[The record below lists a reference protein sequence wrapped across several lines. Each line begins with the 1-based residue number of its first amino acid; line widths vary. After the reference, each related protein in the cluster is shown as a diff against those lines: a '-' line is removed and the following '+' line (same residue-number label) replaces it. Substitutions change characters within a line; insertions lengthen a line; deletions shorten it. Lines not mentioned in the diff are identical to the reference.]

1 MSYSTNNSNYWK
13 STISKRVGFPADSI
27 ESEVITLNSGLATLS
42 GVDGGSFYSGGTDV
56 LDQVFYFD
64 QTVSSYP
71 ANKTFTTVSAD
82 NTSEIQYHS
91 EGVFAQVT
99 SDTNIR
105 FLSWQTSAT
114 ATSLDIVRHYI
125 PDSSP
130 MEVRHGW
137 LYWTTNGLTAAITIS
152 EIPSD
157 AFLFAPHYGQ
167 YTPRNMKWDSG
178 QSVSSRPIHTVI
190 TNTTTMTVTLS
201 DSITG
206 SKGKLV
212 PYQIIMPSG
221 DL

>member
-137 LYWTTNGLTAAITIS
+137 LYWTTNATATAISIS

-157 AFLFAPHYGQ
+157 AFLFAPHFGQ
-167 YTPRNMKWDSG
+167 WAPRQMKWDSG
-178 QSVSSRPIHTVI
+178 QSVNTYPKYSVI
-190 TNTTTMTVTLS
+190 TNTTTITVTLNDAIS
-201 DSITG
+201 G
-206 SKGKLV
+206 GKGKLI
-212 PYQIIMPSG
+212 PYQILMPSG